1 MLDYFLVI
9 LSYFIGNISFS
20 YLLTKVQ
27 LKRDI
32 REFGSGNAGTTNVLR
47 VLGKK
52 AAVMV
57 LVGDV
62 LKGVVAVAIGSLFG
76 SKELIAIL
84 CGLAVILG
92 HDWPIL
98 MNFKGGKGIAT
109 SIGVF
114 IVLDTVA
121 ALICVSIG
129 LAIIGVKKYVSL
141 GSVIGVAILPLIVFL
156 LSRSREELVLAILVS
171 TIAVFKH
178 RSNVSRLI
186 KGKENKLK
194 L

>member
-1 MLDYFLVI
+1 MLDLVLVI
-9 LSYFIGNISFS
+9 FSYFIGNISFS
-20 YLLTKVQ
+20 YLLTKYQ
-27 LKRDI
+27 LKKDI

-52 AAVMV
+52 AAVIV

-76 SKELIAIL
+76 SKELVAIL

-98 MNFKGGKGIAT
+98 MSFKGGKGIAT
-109 SIGVF
+109 SIGAF
-114 IVLDTVA
+114 LVLDTLA
-121 ALICVSIG
+121 AVICVSIG
-129 LAIIGVKKYVSL
+129 LAIIAVKKYVSL
-141 GSVIGVAILPLIVFL
+141 GSIIGVAILPLVVFL
-156 LSRSREELVLAILVS
+156 LARSTEELIVAFLVS
-171 TIAVFKH
+171 LITVYKH
-178 RSNVSRLI
+178 RSNIGRLI
-186 KGKENKLK
+186 KGNENKLK